1 MRKGKAMILRMHWQ
15 GQAAA
20 SAFTAVVAVLAVA
33 GCGSGGHPAAASSG
47 GPTAPAVVVAGVT
60 IRPDTK
66 LHALLPASIRSAGV
80 IRVAT
85 NIPYPPWEM
94 HTTAG
99 GSQPTGVDYDLSAA
113 LAARLGVRASFDQT
127 PFDSI
132 VPAILAGK
140 ENIVMAG
147 MWDTKQREG
156 SLEFI
161 DYATDGYGLL
171 VRSGNPQHISSP
183 TSLSGE
189 TVAVQSG
196 TTQIS
201 VLNTLN
207 AKLRAAGK
215 KPVTVL
221 QFSQDSDTLLALQ
234 SGKADAQ
241 FDGLSVAAYTAKT
254 FGGGHAFQLVDNA
267 SLNHAFGAGIVGIG
281 VPKTNLKLADAL
293 RQALQSLMSSGAY
306 AKILDRFGL
315 GRLALASAEVDAGGR

>member
-1 MRKGKAMILRMHWQ
+1 MIWRMHWL
-15 GQAAA
+15 GRAAA
-20 SAFTAVVAVLAVA
+20 GALAAAALAVA
-33 GCGSGGHPAAASSG
+33 GCGSAAHPAAASSG
-47 GPTAPAVVVAGVT
+47 SDAAPAALVAGVT
-60 IRPDTK
+60 VRPDPG

-94 HTTAG
+94 YTTAG

-113 LAARLGVRASFDQT
+113 LAARLGVLASFDQT

-132 VPAILAGK
+132 IPAILAGK
-140 ENIVMAG
+140 ENVVMAG

-156 SLEFI
+156 SLEFV

-171 VRSGNPQHISSP
+171 VARGNPQHISSP
-183 TSLSGE
+183 VSLSGK

-196 TTQIS
+196 TTQVS
-201 VLNTLN
+201 VLQALN
-207 AKLRAAGK
+207 ARLQAMGK

-254 FGGGHAFQLVDNA
+254 FGGGNTLQLVDNA
-267 SLNHAFGAGIVGIG
+267 SLSSAFGAGIVGIG
-281 VPKTNLKLADAL
+281 VPKNDPMLANAL
-293 RQALQSLMSSGAY
+293 RQALQSLISSGAY
-306 AKILDRFGL
+306 ARILDHYGL
-315 GRLALASAEVDAGGR
+315 GKLALGSAEVDAGGR